1 MEINER
7 IKILRKELKIS
18 QEEFGKKLNLK
29 KSAISKYEK
38 GTNKVNERTII
49 NICREFKVN
58 EKWLRFGEGEIFQ
71 EVPESTIKKLIKEY
85 NLNDTQSKL
94 IIEFLKLNE
103 AEREVLTKYI
113 KNLASE
119 DKDLEQEV
127 ENYRKEL
134 IAEQKETI
142 SSVSEDTEELRKI
155 K

>member
-58 EKWLRFGEGEIFQ
+58 EEWLRFGEGEIFQ

-85 NLNDTQSKL
+85 NLNETQSKL

-103 AEREVLTKYI
+103 AEREVLTRYI

-119 DKDLEQEV
+119 DKDLEKEV
-127 ENYRKEL
+127 ENYRQEL

>member
-1 MEINER
+1 MNER
-7 IKILRKELKIS
+7 IKELR
-18 QEEFGKKLNLK
+18 KKLNISVRK
-29 KSAISKYEK
+29 FAEKINMSGSAISNIEN
-38 GTNKVNERTII
+38 GNRAITDRTI
-49 NICREFKVN
+49 NDICREFKVN
-58 EKWLRFGEGEIFQ
+58 EEWLRFGEGEIFQ

-119 DKDLEQEV
+119 DKELEKEV